1 MLKVNFGNTDPH
13 KNLPKGVGKIFQ
25 FVLIWLLV
33 IKESKTK
40 TKKQT
45 NPGIRQ
51 AVTMAPTKGH
61 NVT

>member
-1 MLKVNFGNTDPH
+1 MNKQ
-13 KNLPKGVGKIFQ
+13 K
-25 FVLIWLLV
+25 
-33 IKESKTK
+33 KTN
-40 TKKQT
+40 KQ